1 MTAAGIRILVAA
13 LLAGGALAAFP
24 GAPLAE
30 DAPAGGAASTAPQPA
45 APSPAG
51 AASPSPTAAAEG
63 TSPSRVVPS
72 PAGAV
77 DLAPPAAPAARSG
90 RVVLGDVLES
100 VRGQYPPMLAALIE
114 RDIAQG
120 RLTSAESAFDFNVFA
135 RVFGTPAGYY
145 ENVTLDSGFEQFTGI
160 WGATIFG
167 GYRLNRGE
175 TLPDYYDDRTQKG
188 GEPRLGFKL
197 PLLRD
202 GSIDK
207 RRAALAKARLDQELA
222 DPFIQ
227 RQQLDFLRAGAVAY
241 YNWLAAGERLR
252 VAEDLLR
259 LATDRVGAIA
269 GQAEAGLV
277 PKIVVTDNRRL
288 VVAREIG
295 AVKARRSF
303 ENAALAMS
311 MFLRSDGDE
320 PVVAG
325 RERLPGGFPEA
336 RPPVRRTL
344 EADLERAVALRPETK
359 RFELALEKLD
369 VDLRLARN
377 QLLPDLDLG
386 VTASQ
391 DVGEEVYKDKEDF
404 EVKAGIELRVPLQ
417 RRDAKGRLAEV
428 EAQISRTRQEQR
440 FARDRIRNETR
451 DAFSALEAAWEQ
463 TRQAGLNVEL
473 ARELR
478 AGEEERFRRGAAD
491 LLALQIREQ
500 VAFEAEVLAVDAFG
514 EYFRALADYRAA
526 VAADL
531 EDRPAPRP

>member
-1 MTAAGIRILVAA
+1 MKARVAGIFSFVAGLAFVAMAGDVRAQGVEERAATEVAAGGSPTQAE
-13 LLAGGALAAFP
+13 AGEAKK
-24 GAPLAE
+24 AE
-30 DAPAGGAASTAPQPA
+30 
-45 APSPAG
+45 
-51 AASPSPTAAAEG
+51 PTAAQ
-63 TSPSRVVPS
+63 PPLVPS

-77 DLAPPAAPAARSG
+77 PLAPPASAPPMRTG
-90 RVVLGDVLES
+90 RLVLAEVLES
-100 VRGQYPPMLAALIE
+100 VRAQYPPMLAALIE
-114 RDIAQG
+114 RDIAAG
-120 RLTSAESAFDFNVFA
+120 RLTSAESAFDFNYFA

-145 ENVTLDSGFEQFTGI
+145 ESVTLDTGFEQFTGI

-207 RRAALAKARLDQELA
+207 RRAALEKARLDQELA

-227 RQQLDFLRAGAVAY
+227 RQQLDFLRAATVAY
-241 YNWLAAGERLR
+241 YSWLAAGGRLR
-252 VAEDLLR
+252 VAESLLR
-259 LATDRVGAIA
+259 LATDRAGAIA
-269 GQAEAGLV
+269 DQAGAGLV
-277 PKIVVTDNRRL
+277 PRIVVTDNRRL
-288 VVAREIG
+288 VVSREIG
-295 AVKARRSF
+295 VVKARRAF
-303 ENAALAMS
+303 ENAALALS
-311 MFLRSDGDE
+311 MFLRSSDDE
-320 PVVAG
+320 PLVAG
-325 RERLPGGFPEA
+325 RERLPDDFPKP
-336 RPPVRRTL
+336 RPPERRAL
-344 EADLERAVALRPETK
+344 DGDLERAFALRPETR
-359 RFELALEKLD
+359 RFDLALEKLD
-369 VDLRLARN
+369 VDLRVARN
-377 QLLPDLDLG
+377 QMLPNLDLG

-391 DVGEEVYKDKEDF
+391 DVGEEVYKDKDDF

-417 RRDAKGRLAEV
+417 RREAKGRVAEV
-428 EAQISRTRQEQR
+428 EAQISRARQEQR

-500 VAFEAEVLAVDAFG
+500 AAFEAEVLAVDAAG

-526 VAADL
+526 TAADL
-531 EDRPAPRP
+531 ATTP